1 MAVASPARWFCC
13 RSADFAL
20 RDWPDGC
27 VLFDEAQGQLQC
39 LTVES
44 GALMRLFLQRAQWTS
59 AELAQGLFGESPTDD
74 DVQMVEN
81 VALHFQSLNLIERL
95 PV

>member
-1 MAVASPARWFCC
+1 VLAPPARWFC
-13 RSADFAL
+13 RRRVDFAL

-44 GALMRLFLQRAQWTS
+44 GALIRLLLQQEQWTS
-59 AELAQGLFGESPTDD
+59 AELAQALFGESPTDD
-74 DVQMVEN
+74 DVQMVED
-81 VALHFQSLNLIERL
+81 VASHFQSLNLIERL

>member
-1 MAVASPARWFCC
+1 MVLPAPWSCR
-13 RSADFAL
+13 RSADFSL
-20 RDWPDGC
+20 RAWRDGC

-39 LTVES
+39 FTVES
-44 GALMRLFLQRAQWTS
+44 GEVMRLLLQRAQWTS
-59 AELAQGLFGESPTDD
+59 SQLAEALLGDVPTDD

>member
-1 MAVASPARWFCC
+1 M
-13 RSADFAL
+13 
-20 RDWPDGC
+20 
-27 VLFDEAQGQLQC
+27 QC
-39 LTVES
+39 FTVES
-44 GALMRLFLQRAQWTS
+44 GEVMRLLLQRAQWTS
-59 AELAQGLFGESPTDD
+59 SQLAEALLGDVPTDD